1 MDFEAKAAAAEE
13 KRKKELHTELGRKD
27 AVELDLYAKQLGI
40 DISDAKTPE
49 DKRAAIE
56 LQAEEQ
62 AKAAMADARIK
73 HMESEQGR
81 KVAREDDN
89 RDDTAK
95 IVRQL
100 NALFCRDIPQD
111 ARSGSFKPGKD
122 DALFG
127 GEYDVADGK
136 YRVAGSDWV
145 FEIRKKKLAGA
156 VQATQANQYGGK
168 GVVSIA

>member
-13 KRKKELHTELGRKD
+13 KRKKDLHAELGRKD
-27 AVELDLYAKQLGI
+27 AVELDLYAKHLGI
-40 DISDAKTPE
+40 DIADAKTVE

-56 LQAEEQ
+56 LHAEEQ
-62 AKAAMADARIK
+62 AKAAASEALIK
-73 HMESEQGR
+73 HMEAEQGR
-81 KVAREDDN
+81 KVAREDDS
-89 RDDTAK
+89 RDDAAK
-95 IVRQL
+95 TVRQL

-127 GEYDVADGK
+127 GEYEVANGK

-145 FEIRKKKLAGA
+145 FEIRNRKLVNA

-168 GVVSIA
+168 GVISIA

>member
-73 HMESEQGR
+73 HMEILPRAHPAGGR
-81 KVAREDDN
+81 Q
-89 RDDTAK
+89 
-95 IVRQL
+95 VRQ
-100 NALFCRDIPQD
+100 FR
-111 ARSGSFKPGKD
+111 AR
-122 DALFG
+122 
-127 GEYDVADGK
+127 
-136 YRVAGSDWV
+136 
-145 FEIRKKKLAGA
+145 
-156 VQATQANQYGGK
+156 
-168 GVVSIA
+168 